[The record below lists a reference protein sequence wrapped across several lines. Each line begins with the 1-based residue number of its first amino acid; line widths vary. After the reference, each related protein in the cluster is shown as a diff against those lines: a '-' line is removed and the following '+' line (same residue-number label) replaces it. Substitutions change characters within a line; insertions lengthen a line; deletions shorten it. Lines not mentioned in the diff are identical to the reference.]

1 MPIRNPADLAQSLP
15 AKGALIGLD
24 LGTKTIGVGVSNPE
38 RTLASPRETIRRTKL
53 KADIEHL
60 ALYAK
65 MAASEEGFA
74 EYVGKYVKAEQAQPA
89 SW

>member
-1 MPIRNPADLAQSLP
+1 MTATDDHKPLI
-15 AKGALIGLD
+15 ALIAAVAENGAWPLPLPD
-24 LGTKTIGVGVSNPE
+24 TY
-38 RTLASPRETIRRTKL
+38 